1 VTLDSGDEAETVL
14 RKIGGNPA
22 DSIEIGDAALVLAR
36 LDRPGVPPA
45 RYRDHLTL
53 LADDLRKIST
63 GADSL
68 DARIAAVA
76 EVIFAAYG
84 YQGDRRT
91 YDDLQNANLMRVIDR
106 RRGLPVALGILC
118 IHAARAQGWQ
128 IAGLNFP
135 GHFLLRMDHLGQ
147 RAILDPYEKFAPQA
161 ASDLRALIKAQ
172 GDEEAELR
180 PEHYIAVPDREILVR
195 LQNNIRLRQSQSG
208 DKQAAAV
215 TLERMLWIAP
225 DDKSLWRE
233 KALLDAQLGRIDNA
247 VAALEEYIS
256 RETLEGP
263 RHDAALLLQRLRGQS
278 G

>member
-1 VTLDSGDEAETVL
+1 MGSGGKAETVL
-14 RKIGGNPA
+14 RRVGSDPSGNIDIA
-22 DSIEIGDAALVLAR
+22 GVALVLAG
-36 LDRPGVPPA
+36 LDRPGVPLA
-45 RYRDHLTL
+45 RYRDHLAL
-53 LADDLRKIST
+53 LADDLRKASA

-68 DARIAAVA
+68 DARLAAVR
-76 EVIFAAYG
+76 EVVFVAYG

-118 IHAARAQGWQ
+118 IHAARAQGWE

-135 GHFLLRMDHLGQ
+135 GHFLLRMDDLGQ
-147 RAILDPYEKFAPQA
+147 RAILDPFQACAPQT
-161 ASDLRALIKAQ
+161 ASDLRALLKAQ

-180 PEHYIAVPDREILVR
+180 PQHYLAVPDREVLVR
-195 LQNNIRLRQSQSG
+195 LQNNIRLRQSRSG
-208 DKQAAAV
+208 DKHATAD

-225 DDKSLWRE
+225 DDKTLWRE

-247 VAALEEYIS
+247 VAALEEYIL
-256 RETLEGP
+256 RETLDGP

>member
-1 VTLDSGDEAETVL
+1 MDSGDRAETVL
-14 RKIGGNPA
+14 RGVGRDPSGNIDIA
-22 DSIEIGDAALVLAR
+22 GVALVLAG
-36 LDRPGVPPA
+36 LDRPGVPLA
-45 RYRDHLTL
+45 RYRDHLAL
-53 LADDLRKIST
+53 LADDLRKASA

-68 DARIAAVA
+68 DARIAAVR
-76 EVIFAAYG
+76 EVVFVAYG

-118 IHAARAQGWQ
+118 IHAARAQGWE

-135 GHFLLRMDHLGQ
+135 GHFLLRMDDLGQ
-147 RAILDPYEKFAPQA
+147 RAILDPFQACAPQT
-161 ASDLRALIKAQ
+161 ASDLRALLKAQ

-180 PEHYIAVPDREILVR
+180 PEHYLAVPDREVLVR
-195 LQNNIRLRQSQSG
+195 LQNNIRLRQSRSG
-208 DKQAAAV
+208 DKHATAD

-225 DDKSLWRE
+225 DDKTLWRE

-247 VAALEEYIS
+247 VAALEEYIL
-256 RETLEGP
+256 RETLDGP

>member
-1 VTLDSGDEAETVL
+1 VILDSGDEAETVL

-22 DSIEIGDAALVLAR
+22 DSIDIGDAALVLAG

-147 RAILDPYEKFAPQA
+147 RAILDPYEKCAAQT
-161 ASDLRALIKAQ
+161 ASDLRVLIKAQ

-180 PEHYIAVPDREILVR
+180 PEHYIAVPDREVLVR
-195 LQNNIRLRQSQSG
+195 LQNNIRLRQSRSG
-208 DKQAAAV
+208 DKQAAAG

-233 KALLDAQLGRIDNA
+233 KGLLDAQLGRIDNA

>member
-1 VTLDSGDEAETVL
+1 LGSGDEAETVL
-14 RKIGGNPA
+14 RKVGRTHA
-22 DSIEIGDAALVLAR
+22 DHIDIAGVALILAG
-36 LDRPGVPPA
+36 LDRPGVPLA

-53 LADDLRKIST
+53 LADDLRKISAA
-63 GADSL
+63 ADSL
-68 DARIAAVA
+68 DERIAAVQ
-76 EVIFAAYG
+76 EVVFTAYG

-106 RRGLPVALGILC
+106 RRGLPVALGTLC
-118 IHAARAQGWQ
+118 IHAARAQGWE

-147 RAILDPYEKFAPQA
+147 RAILDPYEKCAPQT
-161 ASDLRALIKAQ
+161 ASDLRALLKAQ

-180 PEHYIAVPDREILVR
+180 PEHYIAVPDREVLVR
-195 LQNNIRLRQSQSG
+195 LQNNIRLRQSRSG
-208 DKQAAAV
+208 DKQAAAH

-225 DDKSLWRE
+225 DDKTLWRE

-256 RETLEGP
+256 RETLDGP
-263 RHDAALLLQRLRGQS
+263 RHDAALLLQKLRGQS